1 MKMSQVNAIR
11 ERMSAVVSE
20 IKQLGEADE
29 RSADQE
35 SRLDALLTEINEL
48 GPKLEREQMIAQAA
62 GRSAEYSEPVRRA
75 AAVAAHEEIA
85 APDRRSAGR
94 RFVQSEQYQA
104 GLRNGRGVVQPVKFN
119 GLLTRATA
127 DDMSQRAVIS
137 SGTAPASMLLPQV
150 VPTIYRPGEA
160 PLVMRDVLLNIR
172 TASDSITVMQES
184 GFTNA
189 AVEVAEA
196 TSVSTGAK
204 PESALTFTEVSYPV
218 RTIAHWIPIT
228 RQMLDD
234 IPAMEAYVNER
245 LLTGLARR
253 EDNQFLNG
261 DGIAPNLTGL
271 LATSGIQDLNAAY
284 YAGTPVAN
292 AGQSNE
298 NYNRLLRAKTKVA
311 VTGKA
316 QASFIVANPAD
327 VENWVTYT
335 DANRQYLVGGGP
347 TGTGT
352 ASVWGMPIVQSENI
366 AAGTALV
373 GDGSMAAVVDRMDA
387 QIFTSDSHSDF
398 FVRNLFVLLAEE
410 RVALAVFRPAA
421 FAKVALV

>member
-75 AAVAAHEEIA
+75 AAVAAHEEIV

-298 NYNRLLRAKTKVA
+298 NYNRLLRAKTKIA

>member
-1 MKMSQVNAIR
+1 MSQVNAIR

-20 IKQLGEADE
+20 IKTLGEADE

-75 AAVAAHEEIA
+75 AAVAAHEEIV

-137 SGTAPASMLLPQV
+137 SGTAPASLLQPQV
-150 VPTIYRPGEA
+150 LPTIYRPGEA

-184 GFTNA
+184 GFTNN
-189 AVEVAEA
+189 AVEVPEA

-292 AGQSNE
+292 AGTANE
-298 NYNRLLRAKTKVA
+298 NYNRLLRAKTKIA

-352 ASVWGMPIVQSENI
+352 ASVWGLPIVQSENI